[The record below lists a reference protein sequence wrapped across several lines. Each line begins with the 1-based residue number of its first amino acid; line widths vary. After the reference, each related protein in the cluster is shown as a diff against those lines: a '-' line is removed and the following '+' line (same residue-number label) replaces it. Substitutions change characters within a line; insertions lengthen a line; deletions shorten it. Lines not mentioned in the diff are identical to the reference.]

1 MKRTTQL
8 IIIQVISL
16 VLILYIMPRPVMAAT
31 IVEVKIEG
39 EINEGSYILL
49 EKAFRMAEE
58 RHADAILII
67 LSTPGGLLSSTNKMV
82 ELILTSDIPVITYV
96 PPGSFA
102 ASAGSIILI
111 SGHVAAMAGS
121 TSVGAA
127 TPVFAGGTSETVEKK
142 TINYVAGYVRSIAEQ
157 RGRNVSVIE
166 EMVTEG
172 RTLTGKEALK
182 FGVIDIIA
190 NSKGELLE
198 KLNGWRVRTNGAG
211 KVLDLRTVE
220 IVKVE
225 KPLKARMF
233 EILSNP
239 FIASI
244 LFLVGL
250 YSLIFGLTSPGMF
263 AETVGAIL
271 LILSLIGMGVMSVN
285 YIAAIL
291 LLLGILFLLAE
302 LMTPTYGLLGAASVI
317 SITLGS
323 IMLFEEPLMPKE
335 FYSTFPSLMAG
346 ISLGIAAVMTF
357 IILKIF
363 QLRKA
368 RKRVGG
374 EAIIG
379 EKGVIIEFKDG
390 RGFAKVH
397 GEIWKVESEQELK
410 EGDEVVVVARDGL
423 KLKVE
428 KVETHG

>member
-1 MKRTTQL
+1 MRLALL
-8 IIIQVISL
+8 IPLIP
-16 VLILYIMPRPVMAAT
+16 LILFIAIQPAIAAT
-31 IVEVKIEG
+31 IVEVKIKG
-39 EINEGSYILL
+39 EINEGSYITL
-49 EKAFRMAEE
+49 EKAFRIAEE
-58 RHADAILII
+58 RDADAILIV

-82 ELILTSDIPVITYV
+82 ELILASETPVVTYV

-127 TPVFAGGTSETVEKK
+127 TPVFTGGASESAEKK
-142 TINYVAGYVRSIAEQ
+142 TISYVAGYVRGIAEK
-157 RGRNVSVIE
+157 RGRNVHVIE

-172 RTLTGKEALK
+172 RTLTAKEALEL
-182 FGVIDIIA
+182 GVIDLIA
-190 NSKGELLE
+190 DSRSELLE
-198 KLNGWRVRTNGAG
+198 KLNGWKIRSDDAEMT
-211 KVLDLRTVE
+211 LDLSTVE

-225 KPLKARMF
+225 KPLKAKVF
-233 EILSNP
+233 EVLSNP

-271 LILSLIGMGVMSVN
+271 LILSLIGMGVMNVN

-317 SITLGS
+317 CITLGS

-335 FYSTFPSLMAG
+335 FYSTFPSLMTG

-368 RKRVGG
+368 RKKVGG

-390 RGFAKVH
+390 KGIARVH
-397 GEIWKVESEQELK
+397 GEIWQIESDQELR
-410 EGDEVVVVARDGL
+410 EGDEVVIVGRDGL

-428 KVETHG
+428 RHG

>member
-1 MKRTTQL
+1 MMSKSRSIL
-8 IIIQVISL
+8 ISA
-16 VLILYIMPRPVMAAT
+16 LILSLLFLVIHPVSAAT

-39 EINEGSYILL
+39 EINEGSYITL
-49 EKAFRMAEE
+49 EKAFRIAEE
-58 RHADAILII
+58 RHTDAILII
-67 LSTPGGLLSSTNKMV
+67 LNTPGGLLSATNKMV

-102 ASAGSIILI
+102 ASAGSILLI

-127 TPVFAGGTSETVEKK
+127 TPVFMGETSEAVEKK
-142 TINYVAGYVRSIAEQ
+142 TINYVAGYVKSIAEQ
-157 RGRNVSVIE
+157 RGRNATVIE

-172 RTLTGKEALK
+172 RALTAKEALK
-182 FGVIDIIA
+182 FGVIDLIA
-190 NSKGELLE
+190 NSKSELLE
-198 KLNGWRVRTNGAG
+198 KLDGWKIRSDGVER
-211 KVLDLRTVE
+211 VLDLKTVE
-220 IVKVE
+220 VIKVE
-225 KPLKARMF
+225 KPLRAKIY

-239 FIASI
+239 FVASI

-271 LILSLIGMGVMSVN
+271 LILSLIGMGVMNVN

-291 LLLGILFLLAE
+291 LLLGVLFLLAE

-317 SITLGS
+317 CITLGS

-346 ISLGIAAVMTF
+346 ISLGVAAVMTF
-357 IILKIF
+357 IILKVF
-363 QLRKA
+363 QLRKT
-368 RKRVGG
+368 RKKVGG

-379 EKGVIIEFKDG
+379 EKGVIIGFKDG

-397 GEIWKVESEQELK
+397 GEIWQVESDQELK
-410 EGDEVVVVARDGL
+410 EGDEVVVVAREGL

-428 KVETHG
+428 KHGGD

>member
-1 MKRTTQL
+1 MRWTSKPLPNLLL
-8 IIIQVISL
+8 IFLLLSI
-16 VLILYIMPRPVMAAT
+16 LIPSASAAT
-31 IVEVKIEG
+31 IVEVRIDG
-39 EINEGSYILL
+39 EINEGSYITL
-49 EKAFRMAEE
+49 EKAFRTAEE
-58 RHADAILII
+58 MHADAILII
-67 LSTPGGLLSSTNKMV
+67 LNTPGGLLSSTNKMV

-102 ASAGSIILI
+102 ASAGSILLI

-127 TPVFAGGTSETVEKK
+127 TPVFMGGTSETVEKK
-142 TINYVAGYVRSIAEQ
+142 TISYVAGYVKSIAEQ
-157 RGRNVSVIE
+157 RGRNASVIE
-166 EMVTEG
+166 EMVTKG
-172 RTLTGKEALK
+172 RTLTAKEALK
-182 FGVIDIIA
+182 YGVIDLIA
-190 NSKGELLE
+190 NSKGELLDR
-198 KLNGWRVRTNGAG
+198 LNGWKIKTDGTE
-211 KVLDLRTVE
+211 KSLDLKTVE

-225 KPLKARMF
+225 KPLKAKIF

-271 LILSLIGMGVMSVN
+271 LILSLIGMGVMNVN

-291 LLLGILFLLAE
+291 LLLGVLFLLAE

-317 SITLGS
+317 CITLGS

-346 ISLGIAAVMTF
+346 ISLGIAAIMTF

-363 QLRKA
+363 QLRKTA
-368 RKRVGG
+368 KKVGG

-379 EKGVIIEFKDG
+379 EKGVIIEFKEG

-397 GEIWKVESEQELK
+397 GEIWQVESEEELK
-410 EGDEVVVVARDGL
+410 EGDEVVVVAREGL
-423 KLKVE
+423 KLKV
-428 KVETHG
+428 KRLG

>member
-1 MKRTTQL
+1 MGRNSWSSR
-8 IIIQVISL
+8 IP
-16 VLILYIMPRPVMAAT
+16 VLLLPVVLLTLTHSATAAT

-39 EINEGSYILL
+39 EINEGSYVTL
-49 EKAFRMAEE
+49 EKAFRIAEE

-67 LSTPGGLLSSTNKMV
+67 LGTPGGLLSSTNKMV
-82 ELILTSDIPVITYV
+82 ELILSSDIPVITYV

-127 TPVFAGGTSETVEKK
+127 TPVFTGGTSEAVEKK
-142 TINYVAGYVRSIAEQ
+142 TINYIAGYVKSIAEQ
-157 RGRNVSVIE
+157 RGRNASVIE

-172 RTLTGKEALK
+172 RALTAKEALK

-190 NSKGELLE
+190 DSKGELLE
-198 KLNGWRVRTNGAG
+198 KLNGWKIRSDDAERT
-211 KVLDLRTVE
+211 LDLRTVE
-220 IVKVE
+220 VVKVE
-225 KPLKARMF
+225 KPLKAQMF

-263 AETVGAIL
+263 AETIGGIL
-271 LILSLIGMGVMSVN
+271 LILSLIGMGVMNVN

-291 LLLGILFLLAE
+291 LLLGVLFLLAE

-335 FYSTFPSLMAG
+335 FYSTFPALMTG

-363 QLRKA
+363 QLRKE
-368 RKRVGG
+368 RKKVGG

-379 EKGVIIEFKDG
+379 DKGVIIEFKNG
-390 RGFAKVH
+390 KGFAKVH
-397 GEIWKVESEQELK
+397 GEIWQVESQQELK
-410 EGDEVVVVARDGL
+410 EGDEVVVVAREGL

-428 KVETHG
+428 KHG

>member
-1 MKRTTQL
+1 MNRKS
-8 IIIQVISL
+8 SL
-16 VLILYIMPRPVMAAT
+16 LSSALILSLFMLSLSQLAQPAKAAT

-39 EINEGSYILL
+39 EINEGSYITL

-58 RHADAILII
+58 LHADAILII

-127 TPVFAGGTSETVEKK
+127 TPVFTAGTSETVEKK
-142 TINYVAGYVRSIAEQ
+142 TISYVAGYVRSIAEQ
-157 RGRNVSVIE
+157 RGRNASVIE

-172 RTLTGKEALK
+172 RTLTAKEALK

-190 NSKGELLE
+190 DSKSELLE
-198 KLNGWRVRTNGAG
+198 KLNGWKIKMGGSER
-211 KVLDLRTVE
+211 VLDLSTVE

-225 KPLKARMF
+225 KPLKAKVF
-233 EILSNP
+233 EVLSNP

-271 LILSLIGMGVMSVN
+271 LILSLIGMGVMNVN

-291 LLLGILFLLAE
+291 LLLGVLFLLAE

-317 SITLGS
+317 CITLGS

-357 IILKIF
+357 IIMKIF
-363 QLRKA
+363 QVRKA
-368 RKRVGG
+368 SKKVGG

-390 RGFAKVH
+390 KGFARVH
-397 GEIWKVESEQELK
+397 GEIWQVESDQELR
-410 EGDEVVVVARDGL
+410 EGDEVVVVAREGL

-428 KVETHG
+428 RYG